1 MDNETLRKL
10 IADGE
15 SLRVEFK
22 GEERGVTSDRE
33 IYETVVCMANAEG
46 GTLLLGVDDNRRIT
60 GSKPRHGTITNPSK
74 LRAAIFN
81 NTEPRMHTRVKVI
94 ATSQGDVIA
103 IEVDRST
110 EICATRAGVCLRR
123 VVGVEGPECIP
134 YYPHEHSSRRSALG
148 QFDFSAQP
156 PGGDVNFD
164 DLDPLEF
171 ERLRQTIFRLHG
183 DPSLVSLTNR
193 DLAKALQLVDTTQAE
208 LVPNFAGLLLLGREE
223 VLRRFVPT
231 HEVAFQVLDARGDV
245 RVNDLIHAPLLAA
258 AEEIQKRFDARVEED
273 EVVIGMFRLPIPEYG
288 RVAFREATLNSLL
301 HRDYSQLGTVYLQW
315 QHDQMLISN
324 PGGLLEGV
332 NLQNIL
338 VHEPKPR
345 NGRLYEA
352 AKRIG
357 LVEKTGRGVDKI
369 FHDQLRLGRP
379 APDYSR
385 TDTTGVR
392 VILQGGK
399 ANLEF
404 ARFVYE
410 QNDAGQTLT
419 LDDLLVLNSL
429 FYERHIDSESAGRLI
444 QKGIGEGRRVLAK
457 LHEQGFIE
465 AKGEKK
471 GRIYHLSAGLYR
483 RLGQPEGYVRAHDI
497 DAVRQEGLVI
507 ECIQAHGKITRGQLI
522 RLLGISPGQA
532 RRVLERMIR
541 SGKIEPRGTR
551 PRWVYY
557 VAKQ

>member
-1 MDNETLRKL
+1 MDNEELRKL
-10 IADGE
+10 ITDGE
-15 SLRVEFK
+15 SLKVEFK

-33 IYETVVCMANAEG
+33 IYETVVCLANAEG
-46 GTLLLGVDDNRRIT
+46 GTLLIGVDDNGRIT
-60 GSKPRHGTITNPSK
+60 GSKPRHGLTTDRNK

-81 NTEPRMHTRVKVI
+81 NTEPRIHTDVDVI
-94 ATSQGDVIA
+94 PTSEGDVIA
-103 IEVDRST
+103 IKINRST
-110 EICATRAGVCLRR
+110 EICATKAGVCLRR
-123 VVGVEGPECIP
+123 VVGVDGPECIP
-134 YYPHEHSSRRSALG
+134 FYPNEHFSRRATLG
-148 QFDFSAQP
+148 LVDFSAQP
-156 PGGDVNFD
+156 AGNASFD

-171 ERLRQTIFRLHG
+171 ARLRQTIARLHG
-183 DPSLVSLTNR
+183 DPSLVRLS
-193 DLAKALQLVDTTQAE
+193 DQELAQALQLVDTTGSE
-208 LVPNFAGLLLLGREE
+208 LIPNFAGLLLLGRQE
-223 VLRRFVPT
+223 VLRQLVPT
-231 HEVAFQVLDARGDV
+231 HEVAFQVLDVHGDV

-258 AEEIQKRFDARVEED
+258 AEEIQKRFDARVEEE
-273 EVVIGMFRLPIPEYG
+273 EVIVGMFRLPVPEYG
-288 RVAFREATLNSLL
+288 RVAFREAVLNSLL
-301 HRDYSQLGTVYLQW
+301 HRDFSQMGTVYLQW
-315 QHDQMLISN
+315 HHDQMLISN
-324 PGGLLEGV
+324 PGALLDGI

-345 NGRLYEA
+345 NARLYEA

-410 QNDAGQTLT
+410 QNDSGQALT
-419 LDDLLVLNSL
+419 LDDLLVLNRL

-444 QKGIGEGRRVLAK
+444 QKGVSEGRHALAR
-457 LHEQGFIE
+457 LHELGLVE
-465 AKGEKK
+465 AKGETK
-471 GRIYHLSAGLYR
+471 GRVYHLSAGLYR
-483 RLGQPEGYVRAHDI
+483 RLGQPEGYVRIHDI
-497 DAVRQEGLVI
+497 DPIRQEGLVM
-507 ECIQAHGKITRGQLI
+507 EFIQVHAKITRGELI
-522 RLLGISPGQA
+522 RLLGLSAGQA
-532 RRVLERMIR
+532 RRVLERMIK
-541 SGKIEPRGTR
+541 SGKIGPQGTP